1 MSTTVTLQLNATDH
15 AGDWANRPVGSAG
28 SGTGALGAS
37 SRVVEPS
44 RSDEFVV
51 VMSEL
56 RGVVDSIK
64 RGVHSPNMADSRTEI
79 AELGYGTPIMYTG
92 MRFAIGYA

>member
-28 SGTGALGAS
+28 SGTGSLGAPT
-37 SRVVEPS
+37 RTLEPH
-44 RSDEFVV
+44 RGDDFVV
-51 VMSEL
+51 AMSEL
-56 RGVVDSIK
+56 RGIVDSIK
-64 RGVHSPNMADSRTEI
+64 RGTHSPNMADSRTDIVEV
-79 AELGYGTPIMYTG
+79 GYGTPIMYTG